1 MSAKNVKTLRAAHE
15 SWNKRDFAGVI
26 RNSAANLTYTD
37 HARPLTLNTRE
48 KFREWTEGWAKAFS
62 DGRISNPQY
71 IDAGDIVVAQ
81 FTAEGTND
89 GPFGSMKPTGR
100 KMSLP
105 FCEICHFDKQG
116 RIVSGGVLLRP
127 IHTLD
132 STRSHPTACRGSIT
146 RQLLTHTKGALPAR
160 LFPLSGRRQLRA
172 LGASSPAPGHPPR
185 DPSVGAVA
193 KHLWYLAAR

>member
-15 SWNKRDFAGVI
+15 SWNKRDFAAVVSNTAKGL
-26 RNSAANLTYTD
+26 AYTD
-37 HARPLTLNTRE
+37 HGRNITLNTRD

-62 DGRISNPQY
+62 DGRIVNPQY

-116 RIVSGGVLLRP
+116 QIVAGGCYYDQY
-127 IHTLD
+127 T
-132 STRSHPTACRGSIT
+132 
-146 RQLLTHTKGALPAR
+146 LLTQLGHIQ
-160 LFPLSGRRQLRA
+160 PLA
-172 LGASSPAPGHPPR
+172 M
-185 DPSVGAVA
+185 
-193 KHLWYLAAR
+193 AA

>member
-1 MSAKNVKTLRAAHE
+1 MASKNVETLRAAHQ
-15 SWNKRDFAGVI
+15 SWNKRDFDAVVSNAVKGL
-26 RNSAANLTYTD
+26 AYTD
-37 HARPLTLNTRE
+37 HGRNITLNTRD

-62 DGRISNPQY
+62 DGRITNPQY

-116 RIVSGGVLLRP
+116 RMVSGGCYYDQY
-127 IHTLD
+127 T
-132 STRSHPTACRGSIT
+132 
-146 RQLLTHTKGALPAR
+146 LLTQLGHIQ
-160 LFPLSGRRQLRA
+160 PL
-172 LGASSPAPGHPPR
+172 
-185 DPSVGAVA
+185 AVA
-193 KHLWYLAAR
+193 A

>member
-1 MSAKNVKTLRAAHE
+1 MSAKNVKTLRAAHQ
-15 SWNKRDFAGVI
+15 SWNKRDFEGVI

-48 KFREWTEGWAKAFS
+48 QFREWTEGWAKAFS

-71 IDAGDIVVAQ
+71 LDAGDTVVAQ
-81 FTAEGTND
+81 FAAEGTND

-116 RIVSGGVLLRP
+116 RIVSGGCYYDQY
-127 IHTLD
+127 T
-132 STRSHPTACRGSIT
+132 
-146 RQLLTHTKGALPAR
+146 LLTQLGHIQ
-160 LFPLSGRRQLRA
+160 PL
-172 LGASSPAPGHPPR
+172 
-185 DPSVGAVA
+185 AVA
-193 KHLWYLAAR
+193 A